1 MEQRVS
7 LITLAVAD
15 VGRAAGFY
23 GALGWQR
30 VPSQEGIV
38 VFDLLGQSLGL
49 YPRAHLARDMGLD
62 EDALGTGAMT
72 LSHNVAD
79 TGAVDAI
86 LALARAAG
94 AEILREGHDVFWGGY
109 IGYFRDLDGHI
120 WEVSHN
126 PFAPLSPQGAFRWG
140 GYGAG

>member
-23 GALGWQR
+23 EALGWQR

-49 YPRAHLARDMGLD
+49 YRPYCKTRNF
-62 EDALGTGAMT
+62 
-72 LSHNVAD
+72 S
-79 TGAVDAI
+79 
-86 LALARAAG
+86 
-94 AEILREGHDVFWGGY
+94 
-109 IGYFRDLDGHI
+109 
-120 WEVSHN
+120 
-126 PFAPLSPQGAFRWG
+126 
-140 GYGAG
+140 